1 MAKRNS
7 RKQTTNQRE
16 YAKQVKRIKQAVRRA
31 EKRGYIFDE
40 NIVPQT
46 PKRITQKAIQQ
57 LKEITPNTLYS
68 QAKYIDTSSG
78 EIITGAEGRKLERQ
92 KSAKKAKET
101 RERNKRKQ
109 KKKDKE
115 QEPYYPNGGEIIT
128 SNVLDEF
135 IERLSQ
141 PTQEVSTNQW
151 GKKYR
156 RFQDAVEES
165 RRSKATL
172 LSITYRVIDEIGRD
186 ALGWRLETQAT
197 EVSTLTD
204 YVLYGSNSSTI
215 ASACAR
221 LASIIN
227 GGPLSLQELE
237 DISEQEE
244 YGEDW
249 EPVE

>member
-7 RKQTTNQRE
+7 RKQTANQRE

-46 PKRITQKAIQQ
+46 PKRITAKAIQK
-57 LKEITPNTLYS
+57 LKEITPQALYS
-68 QAKYIDTSSG
+68 QATYINTNTGEMLSG
-78 EIITGAEGRKLERQ
+78 TEGRQLE
-92 KSAKKAKET
+92 KKESARKAKET

-115 QEPYYPNGGEIIT
+115 QEPYYPNGGDIIMT
-128 SNVLDEF
+128 NVLDQF

-141 PTQEVSTNQW
+141 PTPEVIANHW
-151 GKKYR
+151 GKKYKR
-156 RFQDAVEES
+156 YQDAYEES
-165 RRSKATL
+165 KRSKATL

-186 ALGWRLETQAT
+186 ALGWRLEAQAS

-204 YVLYGSNSSTI
+204 YVLYGSNSATI

-249 EPVE
+249 ELPE